1 MRAARFPDHTDTD
14 HTNTDHTNADHTNAD
29 PAGLAR
35 AASLAGRAGWTAQG
49 GMPGPAG
56 AGDRPGATVWVSPV
70 RAAWQTAA
78 AMGLE
83 AREAP
88 ALREADCGRW
98 GGLTYEQVARE
109 EPEALAGWLA
119 DPHAAPHGG
128 ESLAAL
134 AERVGDWLEAVRESP
149 TRPEAV
155 TGRAQPGMVA
165 GAVPSEVVVICDVGV
180 IRAALGHALGLDPP
194 SAARFDIAPLSF
206 TELTVTR
213 TGWRVAHVNR
223 KVLSWSTPT
232 RSARSSGSMT

>member
-1 MRAARFPDHTDTD
+1 MFVRHATTPGMRAARFPGATDT
-14 HTNTDHTNADHTNAD
+14 DHTNAD

-35 AASLAGRAGWTAQG
+35 AASLAAMAGWTA
-49 GMPGPAG
+49 PGVMAG
-56 AGDRPGATVWVSPV
+56 AAVWVSPV

-83 AREAP
+83 ARVAP

-109 EPEALAGWLA
+109 EPEALARWLA

-134 AERVGDWLEAVRESP
+134 AERVGDWLEAVRQNP
-149 TRPEAV
+149 THPEAV
-155 TGRAQPGMVA
+155 TGRAQPA
-165 GAVPSEVVVICDVGV
+165 GAVRPEVVVICDVGV
-180 IRAALGHALGLDPP
+180 IRAALGHALGLDPL
-194 SAARFDIAPLSF
+194 STARFDIAPLSF

-213 TGWRVAHVNR
+213 TGRRVAHVNR

-232 RSARSSGSMT
+232 RSARSSGSTT